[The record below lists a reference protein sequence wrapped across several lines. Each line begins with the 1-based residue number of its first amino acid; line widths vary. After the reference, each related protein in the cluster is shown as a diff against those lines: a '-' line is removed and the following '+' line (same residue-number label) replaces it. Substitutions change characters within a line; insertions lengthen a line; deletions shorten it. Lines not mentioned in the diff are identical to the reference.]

1 MLSLAYELLCSNCCG
16 VFSSENAVE
25 FDPYHMSTLLFVDD
39 DIAFLDSIQRVFKTW
54 SAGSALVIK
63 TAHSVGDAI
72 MTLQESPV
80 TVVVI
85 DIRMPVVDGL
95 QFLRLLNRK
104 HPNVQKAILTG
115 YAEEDYR
122 TACLAHGAALFL
134 EKPRNSDELKSVY
147 AALVQLLEFPQTR
160 GFSGVIQQ
168 ASLAD
173 MLQMLCTGG
182 NSLVLQVKSRT
193 GLAEIFI
200 REGAVVHAVS
210 SELEG
215 YDAFYH
221 VMTLRG
227 GEFHTQPFAEPPKHT
242 ITNSWEYLLMESA
255 RLLDESGVLD
265 QEEPQ
270 PIPIPIPKTQRISTP
285 QIRVVRSPLEDGFLP
300 NVPSYD
306 SIQREGHGAKGTI
319 ATAKKTVP
327 VEFSSIRLASP
338 PAPRSTSL
346 KLDELVICS
355 PQGGLIKNEGSENPS
370 RRVDLLELFSIK
382 MRQLSGRPEWG
393 ALEYLT
399 IQGKDYTATVEF
411 PQGNGTF
418 ALVKRS
424 NVAPSDIR
432 DAVVNAMQLDSKTN
446 GAAT

>member
-1 MLSLAYELLCSNCCG
+1 
-16 VFSSENAVE
+16 
-25 FDPYHMSTLLFVDD
+25 MSTLLFVDD
-39 DIAFLDSIQRVFKTW
+39 DLAFLESIQRVFKSW
-54 SAGSALVIK
+54 SAGTTLEIV

-72 MTLQESPV
+72 MILQESPV
-80 TVVVI
+80 TVIVI

-104 HPNVQKAILTG
+104 HPYVQKAILTG

-134 EKPRNSDELKSVY
+134 EKPRNSDEMKSVY

-160 GFSGVIQQ
+160 GFSGIIQQ

-182 NSLVLQVKSRT
+182 NSLVLQVKSSD

-200 REGAVVHAVS
+200 REGSVIHATIGDS
-210 SELEG
+210 EG
-215 YDAFYH
+215 YDAFYQ

-227 GEFHTQPFAEPPKHT
+227 GEFQTQPFSDPPKYT
-242 ITNSWEYLLMESA
+242 ITNSWEFLLMESA

-265 QEEPQ
+265 REEPAPPNLSQ
-270 PIPIPIPKTQRISTP
+270 SIPIPKTQRISTSR
-285 QIRVVRSPLEDGFLP
+285 ISLVRDLETGSLP
-300 NVPSYD
+300 VVPSY
-306 SIQREGHGAKGTI
+306 
-319 ATAKKTVP
+319 TAMDRDIEQAIEPPVGKLDKIKETVAI
-327 VEFSSIRLASP
+327 EFSPIRLATKPQPLAISN
-338 PAPRSTSL
+338 L

-355 PQGGLIKNEGSENPS
+355 PEGSMIKHEGSANPL

-382 MRQLSGRPEWG
+382 MRQIGGRPEWG
-393 ALEYLT
+393 ALEYLA

-411 PQGNGTF
+411 PQGMGTF
-418 ALVKRS
+418 GLVKRK
-424 NVAPSDIR
+424 NVPANEIR
-432 DAVVNAMQLDSKTN
+432 GAVVKAVHAVPQVNQPTQMA
-446 GAAT
+446 

>member
-1 MLSLAYELLCSNCCG
+1 
-16 VFSSENAVE
+16 
-25 FDPYHMSTLLFVDD
+25 MSTLLFVDD

-72 MTLQESPV
+72 MILQESPV

-182 NSLVLQVKSRT
+182 NSLILQVKSRT
-193 GLAEIFI
+193 GLSEIFI
-200 REGAVVHAVS
+200 RDGAVVHAIANES
-210 SELEG
+210 EG

-221 VMTLRG
+221 IMTLRG
-227 GEFHTQPFAEPPKHT
+227 GEFNTQPFAEPPKHT

-255 RLLDESGVLD
+255 RLLDERGVLD
-265 QEEPQ
+265 QEDP
-270 PIPIPIPKTQRISTP
+270 PPSIPIPIPKTPRISA
-285 QIRVVRSPLEDGFLP
+285 QIRVVRSPEDDAGLP
-300 NVPSYD
+300 HVPSYD
-306 SIQREGHGAKGTI
+306 SGHRDPAHGIHAGGI
-319 ATAKKTVP
+319 ETAKKTVP
-327 VEFSSIRLASP
+327 VEFSSIRLASK
-338 PAPRSTSL
+338 PAPRSTNL
-346 KLDELVICS
+346 RLDELVICS
-355 PQGGLIKNEGSENPS
+355 PQGGLIKNAGSANPS

-393 ALEYLT
+393 ALEYLA

-418 ALVKRS
+418 ALVKRG
-424 NVAPSDIR
+424 NVAPSELR
-432 DAVVNAMQLDSKTN
+432 AAVVNAMQLDSKTN
-446 GAAT
+446 GASA

>member
-1 MLSLAYELLCSNCCG
+1 
-16 VFSSENAVE
+16 
-25 FDPYHMSTLLFVDD
+25 MSTLLFVDD

-54 SAGSALVIK
+54 SAGSNLIIK

-182 NSLVLQVKSRT
+182 NSLILQVKSRT
-193 GLAEIFI
+193 GVAEIFI
-200 REGAVVHAVS
+200 REGAVVHAIS
-210 SELEG
+210 GESEG

-227 GEFHTQPFAEPPKHT
+227 GEFHTQPFAEPPKQT

-265 QEEPQ
+265 QEEP
-270 PIPIPIPKTQRISTP
+270 PPSFPIPIPKTQRISTP
-285 QIRVVRSPLEDGFLP
+285 QIRVVRSPLDDGFLP

-306 SIQREGHGAKGTI
+306 STQRAQAQDGQSVI

-327 VEFSSIRLASP
+327 VEFTSIRLASP
-338 PAPRSTSL
+338 PAPRSTNL
-346 KLDELVICS
+346 QLDELVICS
-355 PQGGLIKNEGSENPS
+355 PQGGLIKNEGSANPS

-393 ALEYLT
+393 DLEYLA
-399 IQGKDYTATVEF
+399 IQGNDYTATVEF

-418 ALVKRS
+418 ALVKRR
-424 NVAPSDIR
+424 NVAPSEIR
-432 DAVVNAMQLDSKTN
+432 AAVVNAMQLPSKTN
-446 GAAT
+446 GAAL

>member
-1 MLSLAYELLCSNCCG
+1 
-16 VFSSENAVE
+16 
-25 FDPYHMSTLLFVDD
+25 MSTLLFVDD
-39 DIAFLDSIQRVFKTW
+39 DLAFLESIQRVFKTW
-54 SAGSALVIK
+54 SAGTPLIIR

-72 MTLQESPV
+72 MILQETPV

-134 EKPRNSDELKSVY
+134 EKPRNSDEMKSVY

-160 GFSGVIQQ
+160 GFSGIIQQ

-182 NSLVLQVKSRT
+182 NSLILQVKSSD

-200 REGAVVHAVS
+200 RDGSVIHATAGNV
-210 SELEG
+210 EG

-227 GEFHTQPFAEPPKHT
+227 GEFHTQPFEEPTKCT

-265 QEEPQ
+265 NEEPGGSSS
-270 PIPIPIPKTQRISTP
+270 PIPIPKTQRITTTR
-285 QIRVVRSPLEDGFLP
+285 IGGLRDAFENGILP
-300 NVPSYD
+300 NVPSYSNLD
-306 SIQREGHGAKGTI
+306 NGME
-319 ATAKKTVP
+319 TAPTAAPTEKMKETVP
-327 VEFSSIRLASP
+327 IEFSPIRVVQRP
-338 PAPRSTSL
+338 VPAQSSL
-346 KLDELVICS
+346 KLDELILCS
-355 PQGGLIKNEGSENPS
+355 PHGGLMKSEGSPNAP
-370 RRVDLLELFSIK
+370 RRVDLLELLSIK
-382 MRQLSGRPEWG
+382 MRQISARPEWG
-393 ALEYLT
+393 KLEYLA

-411 PQGNGTF
+411 PDGMGAF
-418 ALVKRS
+418 GLVNRK
-424 NVAPSDIR
+424 NVSPADIR
-432 DAVVNAMQLDSKTN
+432 GAVASSIQALPEFPQTAGSFV
-446 GAAT
+446 

>member
-1 MLSLAYELLCSNCCG
+1 
-16 VFSSENAVE
+16 
-25 FDPYHMSTLLFVDD
+25 MSTLLFVDD

-72 MTLQESPV
+72 MILQESPV

-182 NSLVLQVKSRT
+182 NSLILQVKSRT
-193 GLAEIFI
+193 GLSEIFI
-200 REGAVVHAVS
+200 RDGAVVHAIANES
-210 SELEG
+210 EG

-221 VMTLRG
+221 IMTLRG
-227 GEFHTQPFAEPPKHT
+227 GEFNTQPFAEPPKHT

-265 QEEPQ
+265 QEDP
-270 PIPIPIPKTQRISTP
+270 PPSIPIPIPKTQRISAP
-285 QIRVVRSPLEDGFLP
+285 QIRVVRSPQDDAGLP
-300 NVPSYD
+300 HVPSYD
-306 SIQREGHGAKGTI
+306 ASQRGPAHGAHVAQGAI
-319 ATAKKTVP
+319 EPAKKTVP
-327 VEFSSIRLASP
+327 VEFSSIRLASK
-338 PAPRSTSL
+338 PAPRSTNL

-355 PQGGLIKNEGSENPS
+355 PQGGLIKNAGSANPS

-393 ALEYLT
+393 ALEYLA

-418 ALVKRS
+418 ALVKRR
-424 NVAPSDIR
+424 NVAASEIR
-432 DAVVNAMQLDSKTN
+432 AAVVNAMQLDPKTN
-446 GAAT
+446 GASA